1 MRRSAGAGD
10 ETTPLSF
17 LLLLLGS
24 LCLTKWCMWLFKSR
38 YLGENSR
45 LTRAFC
51 LVLSGRWRCGRR
63 TWRCTAGTPRPASAP
78 PPSAPTMASSSSTTT
93 ACSCGSVWM
102 MTTGRGAWRRCRDG
116 SRRRRTVS
124 RHDIAGI
131 WVAFFSRRQRS
142 RCRQGYYKEAAPF
155 VREYL
160 DTMHG
165 SIADTSFYMVRL
177 PPAGTFESASEA
189 SSLPGV

>member
-1 MRRSAGAGD
+1 
-10 ETTPLSF
+10 
-17 LLLLLGS
+17 
-24 LCLTKWCMWLFKSR
+24 
-38 YLGENSR
+38 
-45 LTRAFC
+45 
-51 LVLSGRWRCGRR
+51 
-63 TWRCTAGTPRPASAP
+63 
-78 PPSAPTMASSSSTTT
+78 MAS
-93 ACSCGSVWM
+93 M
-102 MTTGRGAWRRCRDG
+102 MTDTSLDPDELITEFLA
-116 SRRRRTVS
+116 VS